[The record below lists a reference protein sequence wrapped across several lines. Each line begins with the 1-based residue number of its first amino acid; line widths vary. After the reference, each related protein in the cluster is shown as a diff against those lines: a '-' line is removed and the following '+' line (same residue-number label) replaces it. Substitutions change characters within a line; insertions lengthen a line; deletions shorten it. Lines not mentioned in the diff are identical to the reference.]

1 MRLKR
6 TGAGMKRREFI
17 VLLGGMAGAAWPLAA
32 RGQQA
37 PRPVIGLLGSGSAA
51 AQSEWTAALLQR
63 LRELGW
69 SEGRNLTIEYR
80 WGEGRTERF
89 SEIAA
94 EFVQRK
100 VTIILTH
107 NTPPTLAAKQ
117 ATSSIPIVF
126 ATAGDPIGAGIVA
139 SLARPAATSRGCQAR
154 HPMLLVK
161 SSNSSVRSS
170 PVCIDWPLWLT
181 SIIHTLPSICAKSR
195 NQLAHSEL
203 RSPLSKSDE
212 AKS

>member
-1 MRLKR
+1 
-6 TGAGMKRREFI
+6 MKRREF
-17 VLLGGMAGAAWPLAA
+17 VSLLGGVAALWPIAA
-32 RGQQA
+32 PAQQA
-37 PRPVIGLLGSGSAA
+37 PRPVIGLLGSGTAA

-107 NTPPTLAAKQ
+107 TPHHPLQ
-117 ATSSIPIVF
+117 QSRRHRRSPLC
-126 ATAGDPIGAGIVA
+126 
-139 SLARPAATSRGCQAR
+139 SQRPAIRSAPGSSQAWRDRAVTSRGCQAR

-170 PVCIDWPLWLT
+170 LVCIDWPLWPM

-195 NQLAHSEL
+195 NQPAHSEL

-212 AKS
+212 AKSWNLLLMR